1 MPLHPLYGHEGTRNR
16 LAGAI
21 ASGRLP
27 QALLFEGPRGVGK
40 QRLALWLGQL
50 LLCERQVER
59 EPCGECRSCHQVLA
73 LQHPDLHWFVP
84 VEVIKKGADADKQ
97 VDLVE
102 EALALE
108 MAARRHQPLYT
119 AAPGLASHGIAS
131 VRLLL
136 RRLALTPAMGP
147 RKVFIIGDAERLIP
161 QQGAEAAANA
171 LLKALE
177 EPPADTVF
185 LLTASEPDA
194 LLPTIL
200 SRVMRVRLARVPDSV
215 VASFAQHE
223 LKSAGSASKQR
234 EMAATAE
241 GCIGKLLATAGA
253 QSGDAAE
260 SYLTAVRA
268 DPTSRY
274 AYALRQPAY
283 QARGAFTA
291 MLDELLELLRAEAHE
306 GATSQVVAALAR
318 VLEAREMAQ
327 GNVNPQLLT
336 AVLSEDLAGG
346 GGGAV

>member
-1 MPLHPLYGHEGTRNR
+1 MAQGPVATPQHNVNQGIPRGAHRPLPHPQVDSPMPLHPLHGHEGPRNR

-59 EPCGECRSCHQVLA
+59 EPCGECRSCHLALA

-108 MAARRHQPLYT
+108 MVARRHQPLYE

-161 QQGAEAAANA
+161 QQGAEAAA
-171 LLKALE
+171 
-177 EPPADTVF
+177 PADSY
-185 LLTASEPDA
+185 AP
-194 LLPTIL
+194 
-200 SRVMRVRLARVPDSV
+200 
-215 VASFAQHE
+215 
-223 LKSAGSASKQR
+223 AG
-234 EMAATAE
+234 
-241 GCIGKLLATAGA
+241 GPH
-253 QSGDAAE
+253 
-260 SYLTAVRA
+260 
-268 DPTSRY
+268 PTSRY

-346 GGGAV
+346 GGGGVRRWPKSA